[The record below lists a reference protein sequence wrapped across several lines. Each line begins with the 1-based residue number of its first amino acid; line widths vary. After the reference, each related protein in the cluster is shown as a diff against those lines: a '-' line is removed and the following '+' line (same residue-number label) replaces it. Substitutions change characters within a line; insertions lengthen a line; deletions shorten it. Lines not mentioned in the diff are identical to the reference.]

1 VADTDYP
8 NRTLITASIMLAAIV
23 GVLDSTIVAV
33 ALPQIQG
40 ALSASPEQVT
50 WVLTSYI
57 VATAISTPLSGWLAG
72 RFGIKRV
79 ILVAI
84 SGFTITSILCGATTS
99 LPEMVIFRIFQ
110 GLFGAAFIPLSQA
123 VLLNINPP
131 ERHAHALSIWAAG
144 VMTAPIAGPLLGG
157 YLTELYSWRW
167 CFYINLPV
175 GVLAFVGV
183 ATFMPREKAQAFR
196 PFDFLGFGALA
207 LSVGALQMML
217 DRGPGRDWFSSP
229 EIWVY
234 LVTAGA
240 AVWVFLVQSLTAE
253 HAFFDPAL
261 VRDRNLMTAC
271 FFNFTVGVLL
281 MSSVGILPN
290 MLQGLMGY
298 PPMLAG
304 ITNAPRGA
312 GTLVAILVAGR
323 VSGRVDPRLLL
334 AIALCIFGFGMWI
347 ATRFDLSMDTGPV
360 LFSSFLQGFGM
371 GLFATPLNFIAYA
384 TIDSSLRAE
393 ASSLYNLLRNIGS
406 SGGIA
411 AVQAIALANSQA
423 MHESL
428 AGRVSSVDQG
438 LRAALPSSFDP
449 STLIGALTLEAEIS
463 RQSMMA
469 AYVNV
474 FRLLLLLCVLC
485 MPLLL
490 FLRPGR
496 RTAELTLPPGSE
508 P

>member
-1 VADTDYP
+1 MADKEYP
-8 NRTLITASIMLAAIV
+8 NRTLITVAIMLAAIT
-23 GVLDSTIVAV
+23 GVLDSTIVTV

-40 ALSASPEQVT
+40 SLSASPEQVI

-84 SGFTITSILCGATTS
+84 AGFTVTSMLCGISVS
-99 LPEMVIFRIFQ
+99 LPQMVAFRVLQ

-131 ERHAHALSIWAAG
+131 ERHAQALSVWAAG

-157 YLTELYSWRW
+157 YLTEAFSWRW
-167 CFYINLPV
+167 CFYINLPA
-175 GVLAFVGV
+175 GALAFLGV
-183 ATFMPREKAQAFR
+183 AAFMPREKVATFR

-217 DRGPGRDWFSSP
+217 DRGSGRGWFSSP
-229 EIWVY
+229 EIWAY
-234 LVTAGA
+234 ALAAGA
-240 AVWVFLVQSLTAE
+240 SFWVFVVHSLTAE
-253 HAFFDPAL
+253 HPFFDPAL
-261 VRDRNLMTAC
+261 TRDRNLVTAC
-271 FFNFTVGVLL
+271 FFNFTLGVLL
-281 MSSVGILPN
+281 MSSMGILPN

-304 ITNAPRGA
+304 VTNAPRGA
-312 GTLVAILVAGR
+312 GTLVAILIAGR
-323 VSGRVDPRLLL
+323 ISGRVDPRLLL
-334 AIALCIFGFGMWI
+334 AIALSISAAGIWVT
-347 ATRFDLSMDTGPV
+347 TRFDLSMDTSPV
-360 LFSSFLQGFGM
+360 LLSGFLQGFGM
-371 GLFATPLNFIAYA
+371 GLFATPLNIIAYS
-384 TIDSSLRAE
+384 TINPSLRAE
-393 ASSLYNLLRNIGS
+393 ASSLYNLVRNIGS

-411 AVQAIALANSQA
+411 AVQAIAVANAQA
-423 MHESL
+423 IHESL
-428 AGRVSSVDQG
+428 AGRMSPDDQV
-438 LRAALPSSFDP
+438 LRAALPPAFDP
-449 STLIGALTLEAEIS
+449 STLVGALTLEAEIS
-463 RQSMMA
+463 RQSTMA

-490 FLRPGR
+490 FLRAGR
-496 RTAELTLPPGSE
+496 RTAETARTLGE